1 MESLS
6 LRRYSAQT
14 TSHRHDHAQLVLPL
28 DGPLEIDV
36 TGAARR
42 LQPGWVCIIAP
53 GERHDFAADPDL
65 PFLTQDAHWLPP
77 ALFECPFQPL
87 NGDQQRYLAFM
98 RPLLERGQAP
108 LGMGELWLRLLGK
121 GRGISPR
128 LTRVLAHMDANL
140 SQPLTTAE
148 LAAVACLGISRF
160 NQLFAS
166 ELGTSPALYLQRR
179 RLGRAQDLLRLTG
192 LAIGEVA
199 ARVGYQSQ
207 AAFSQRFLKALG
219 ETPSAWRRHH
229 GGAGL
234 PSANGEQPG
243 R

>member
-28 DGPLEIDV
+28 DGPLEIEV
-36 TGAARR
+36 AGAARR
-42 LQPGWVCIIAP
+42 LQPGWLCVIAP
-53 GERHDFAADPDL
+53 GERHDFSADPAL

-77 ALFECPFQPL
+77 ALLECPFRPL
-87 NGDQQRYLAFM
+87 NGDQRRYLAFM

-108 LGMGELWLRLLGK
+108 LGMGELWLRLLGQ

-128 LTRVLAHMDANL
+128 LNRVLVHMDAHL
-140 SQPLTTAE
+140 DQPLPTAE
-148 LAAVACLGISRF
+148 LAAKACLGISRF

-166 ELGTSPALYLQRR
+166 EMGTSPALYLQRR
-179 RLGRAQDLLRLTG
+179 RLERAQDLLRLTD

-207 AAFSQRFLKALG
+207 AAFSQRFIKVLG
-219 ETPSAWRRHH
+219 QTPSAWRRLH

-234 PSANGEQPG
+234 PSESGEQPG
-243 R
+243 A